1 MVVKIRD
8 LCTRA
13 RVLTAAAVVGG
24 AMLMPVAANAATVSA
39 FLLNRSSD
47 LTDDGSSVT
56 LTGVIEEFPNPYCYT
71 LRTEDGSTY
80 DLYKPD
86 DLTRDQAKL
95 MISGFPLGVPVEV
108 QATELTG
115 LASYCMTGPMMSV
128 QWFTVLG

>member
-1 MVVKIRD
+1 M
-8 LCTRA
+8 
-13 RVLTAAAVVGG
+13 
-24 AMLMPVAANAATVSA
+24 
-39 FLLNRSSD
+39 
-47 LTDDGSSVT
+47 T